1 MWGRASA
8 RPVGLKPDTTLPLY
22 DVGTGFSPSRR
33 AKARHHIGSLL
44 ESRTQPLDLA
54 TPLLLLQAPAFLG
67 FRRARRLAFRPF
79 AQRVAEQLFHSGE
92 RAVAIGALAAFDLRC
107 HSQDALAIDPAREP
121 LSDALFLL
129 IVQRQCV
136 DVHLDR
142 HPRLDLLDV
151 L

>member
-8 RPVGLKPDTTLPLY
+8 RPVGLKPDTTLALY
-22 DVGTGFSPSRR
+22 DVGTGFSPSGR

-54 TPLLLLQAPAFLG
+54 TPLLLL
-67 FRRARRLAFRPF
+67 
-79 AQRVAEQLFHSGE
+79 
-92 RAVAIGALAAFDLRC
+92 
-107 HSQDALAIDPAREP
+107 
-121 LSDALFLL
+121 

-142 HPRLDLLDV
+142 HPRLDLIDV
-151 L
+151 LPARPARPRRRRTQQLRWNGDAGAEVEVAHGDSLRREACFVGRTVKRSRRELDGKQK